1 MSEFEVCPRKWHEF
15 MYLFLQVTFCNLLE
29 FLRVKLKMQIHYW
42 VSPRG
47 NINKSDAML
56 INHNDCYYYALDVL

>member
-1 MSEFEVCPRKWHEF
+1 

-29 FLRVKLKMQIHYW
+29 CLGVKLKMQIYNCAC
-42 VSPRG
+42 PRG
-47 NINKSDAML
+47 DISKSDAML

>member
-1 MSEFEVCPRKWHEF
+1 

-29 FLRVKLKMQIHYW
+29 CLRVNLKMQIHYW